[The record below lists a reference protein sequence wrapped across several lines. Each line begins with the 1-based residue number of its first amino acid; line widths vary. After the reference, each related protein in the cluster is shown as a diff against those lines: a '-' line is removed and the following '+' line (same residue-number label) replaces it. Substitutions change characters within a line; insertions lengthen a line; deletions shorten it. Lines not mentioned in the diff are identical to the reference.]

1 MLIISMATRGEREED
16 KEEGSPKKDILGF
29 HK

>member
-1 MLIISMATRGEREED
+1 MLIISRATRGEREEG
-16 KEEGSPKKDILGF
+16 KKEGSPKKDIPGF